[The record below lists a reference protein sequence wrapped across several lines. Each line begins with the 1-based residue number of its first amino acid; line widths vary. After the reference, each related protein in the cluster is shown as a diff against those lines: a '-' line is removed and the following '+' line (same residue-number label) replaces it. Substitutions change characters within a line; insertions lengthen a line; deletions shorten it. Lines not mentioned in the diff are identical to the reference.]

1 MSTLIIP
8 VVLRQR
14 TRQCG
19 ASLIEFAVGALVI
32 GILLT
37 ILLQRMWFYQGQAE
51 QVAVQQT
58 IANLRAALNI
68 KVAQAKLPGRS
79 VNLTLLAEQNP
90 FDLLLD
96 KPVNYLG
103 EFFAPVEQDFET
115 GNWYFD
121 RRDKK
126 LVYLLNNA
134 NSFESAPTK
143 HLKFKVKLLRLPNSP
158 AKPLEPSS
166 YDGIAIEQ
174 VNG

>member
-1 MSTLIIP
+1 MAFLIIP
-8 VVLRQR
+8 VVSRQR
-14 TRQCG
+14 NRQFG
-19 ASLIEFAVGALVI
+19 ASLIEFAVGASVI

-37 ILLQRMWFYQGQAE
+37 ILLQRVWFYQGEAE
-51 QVAVQQT
+51 RTAVQQT
-58 IANLRAALNI
+58 IANVRAALDI
-68 KVAQAKLPGRS
+68 KMAQSKLPGRS
-79 VNLTLLAEQNP
+79 INLTLLAEQNP
-90 FDLLLD
+90 FDLLVD

-103 EFFAPVEQDFET
+103 EFFAPVERDFEA

-121 RRDKK
+121 RRDKI

-158 AKPLEPSS
+158 AKPLEPSAK
-166 YDGIAIEQ
+166 DGISIEQ